1 MLVEIRPIE
10 TKKWHGKEKEESF
23 KRPMKLPALVDGET
37 MRYSTGLSS
46 EDIKYLVDEKQVT
59 YDLSSEYNPEKPHVF
74 WDSVLPVIKLE
85 NLTQFFNTELALDYI
100 KVKIA
105 KASKYIANSMRE
117 YEEGLFPEATHVIH
131 DESEEIEI
139 KASKVALKNKAV
151 IEASKLSSEKKAQ
164 IILILDGKLLKGKSD
179 ETITVAMDALIN
191 EKPGEV
197 VRYIGMNKK
206 SVALEA
212 MVTEA
217 IEKNVLQ
224 EKGHKIMYHD
234 SVLGVDVAD
243 VVQYL
248 ELDENQDLKLRLMKT
263 LKE

>member
-10 TKKWHGKEKEESF
+10 SKKWHGKEKDESF
-23 KRPMKLPALVDGET
+23 KRPMKLPALVDSET
-37 MRYSTGLSS
+37 MRYATGLSDK
-46 EDIKYLVDEKQVT
+46 DIEYLVEEKKVT
-59 YDLSSEYNPEKPHVF
+59 YDLSSEYNPEKPHDF

-85 NLTQFFNTELALDYI
+85 NLTQFFNTDQSLDFI

-117 YEEGLFPEATHVIH
+117 YEDGLYPEATHVIH
-131 DESEEIEI
+131 DESEETEI
-139 KASKVALKNKAV
+139 KASKVALKNKAI
-151 IEASKLSSEKKAQ
+151 IESSKLSSEKKAQ
-164 IILILDGKLLKGKSD
+164 LILILDGKLLKGKSD

-197 VRYIGMNKK
+197 VRYLGMNKQI
-206 SVALEA
+206 VALEA

-234 SVLGVDVAD
+234 SVLGVDISD
-243 VVQYL
+243 VVEYL
-248 ELDENQDLKLRLMKT
+248 QLDENQDLKLRLMKT
-263 LKE
+263 LSE